1 MNVRALI
8 QPALGACDNRCVS
21 ERGSSMRQWRSRI
34 LHVALFATLVSS
46 LFPICATTASE
57 SGRFQASALPGD
69 TAIHVDDAVK
79 HFISKSHAPGVAVSI
94 VVDGKP
100 AFARGYGEADVAH
113 RRPVTPDTLFRL
125 ASVSKSITATGAME
139 LWQSGKLDLDVP
151 VQNYCREFPQKPYP
165 ITTREL
171 LGHLGGIRHYNSG
184 KQDLE
189 NINTKHF
196 EDPIGGGISFFANDP
211 LVEIPG
217 QKFHY
222 STQGYTLVGC
232 AIQGASGET
241 YVNYITQHVFVPV
254 GMSHS
259 QPDDATKNIP
269 ERTAFYTVKHH
280 RTEPAD
286 PLDSSYKIPGGG
298 WLSSAN
304 DMAAFAVAMLNDA
317 LVTRATRDLM
327 WTPQKATNDPSDDY
341 GYGFGITVLDG
352 MKVVSHSG
360 GQQGTSTN
368 LLIVPDKNLAVIV
381 LINTDGVDATALSK
395 DIMQE
400 VLKTEAVPAA
410 ASAQ

>member
-1 MNVRALI
+1 MIRLRDRIFLVAFITLI
-8 QPALGACDNRCVS
+8 VSGTAGAS
-21 ERGSSMRQWRSRI
+21 
-34 LHVALFATLVSS
+34 A
-46 LFPICATTASE
+46 
-57 SGRFQASALPGD
+57 RFQSGTYPAESATRID
-69 TAIHVDDAVK
+69 HTVAD
-79 HFISKSHAPGVAVSI
+79 FISHSHAPGVAVSI
-94 VVDGKP
+94 VINGKA

-113 RRPVTPDTLFRL
+113 HRPVTPDTLFRL

-151 VQNYCREFPQKPYP
+151 IQNYCREFPQKPYP

-196 EDPIGGGISFFANDP
+196 DEPIAGGIGFFANDP

-241 YVNYITQHVFVPV
+241 YVKYITQNVFVPA

-286 PLDSSYKIPGGG
+286 PMDSSYKIPGGG

-304 DMAAFAVAMLNDA
+304 DMAAFAVAMLNDT

-327 WTPQKATNDPSDDY
+327 WTPQKATNDPSDHY
-341 GYGFGITVLDG
+341 GYGFGIAELDG

-400 VLKTEAVPAA
+400 VFKTEAVPAA
-410 ASAQ
+410 ASAR

>member
-1 MNVRALI
+1 MPQTRTRLLLAAVL
-8 QPALGACDNRCVS
+8 
-21 ERGSSMRQWRSRI
+21 
-34 LHVALFATLVSS
+34 ALFIATS
-46 LFPICATTASE
+46 AGASA
-57 SGRFQASALPGD
+57 RFQSTIAVSTGQSTQIDHL
-69 TAIHVDDAVK
+69 VDA
-79 HFISKSHAPGVAVSI
+79 FISHSHAPGVAVSI
-94 VVDGKP
+94 IENGKA

-113 RRPVTPDTLFRL
+113 HRPVTPDTLFRL
-125 ASVSKSITATGAME
+125 GSLSKPITATGAMQ
-139 LWQSGKLDLDVP
+139 LWQSGKLDLDAR
-151 VQNYCREFPQKPYP
+151 VQKYCPAFPQKPYP

-189 NINTKHF
+189 NVNTKHF
-196 EDPIGGGISFFANDP
+196 NDPIAGGLSFFANDP

-217 QKFHY
+217 TKFHY

-241 YVNYITQHVFVPV
+241 YVNYITQHVFAPA

-269 ERTAFYTVKHH
+269 DRTAFYTVKDNHAV
-280 RTEPAD
+280 PAD

-304 DMAAFAVAMLNDA
+304 DMAAFAVAMLNDT

-327 WTPQKATNDPSDDY
+327 WTPQKASADPSDRY
-341 GYGFGITVLDG
+341 GYGFGISDLDG
-352 MKVVSHSG
+352 MKIVSHNG
-360 GQQGTSTN
+360 GQQGTSTC
-368 LLIVPDKNLAVIV
+368 LLIAPGKNLAVIV

-395 DIMQE
+395 QILHELLQ
-400 VLKTEAVPAA
+400 PQ
-410 ASAQ
+410 SH